1 MHAPRSLGAYGLT
14 LVLGM
19 SGGCGVIQKCAPP
32 APPVSAPSAPAGIS
46 SSCTDLVNVERAK
59 AGLAPVT
66 VVGALTQAAQDHS
79 TYQAKQ
85 QTMTHTGSNGSNAGQ
100 RMEAQGFAWS
110 TWAENVAAGQVD
122 CPSVMSAWMGS
133 AGHRANILNPAMT
146 SIGIGAASGAN
157 GVIYWTMD
165 VAAAR

>member
-1 MHAPRSLGAYGLT
+1 MHAPRSFGAYGLT

-19 SGGCGVIQKCAPP
+19 SGGCGVIQKCAPQPEP
-32 APPVSAPSAPAGIS
+32 ASAPAAPKGIS

-59 AGLAPVT
+59 AGLAPVA

-79 TYQAKQ
+79 TYQAAQ
-85 QTMTHTGSNGSNAGQ
+85 QKMTHTGANGSNAGQ
-100 RMEAQGFAWS
+100 RIEASGFAWS

-122 CPSVMSAWMGS
+122 CPSVIGAWMGS

-146 SIGIGAASGAN
+146 SIGVGAATGAN

-165 VAAAR
+165 LAAAR